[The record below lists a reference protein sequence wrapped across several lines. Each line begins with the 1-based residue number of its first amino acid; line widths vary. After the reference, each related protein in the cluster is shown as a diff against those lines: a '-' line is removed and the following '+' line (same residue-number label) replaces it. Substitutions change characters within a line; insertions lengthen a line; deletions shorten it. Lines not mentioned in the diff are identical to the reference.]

1 MPKKSNNA
9 VRIGVVGGGINGL
22 CIARE
27 LALKGNT
34 VTLIERA
41 ELGQATSSASSR
53 MLHGGLRYLE
63 HGQLR
68 FVYHALMERSSW
80 LKRYPQHTRVVE
92 NFIPIYRNQ
101 TRSRWL
107 IGAGV
112 KLYQWLSGRYSL
124 GASRWWSRY
133 QYMTR
138 FPDAKHG
145 DLVGAWSYFD
155 VMMDDQALMT
165 EIISELKTLGVT
177 IKTQCV
183 VSRLSVDGEVELLEG
198 ENLHFDKVVN
208 AAGPWASNILRSS
221 GISSRFHLD
230 YVRGSHLIID
240 RHIAHGVVLQD
251 DAKRVIFALPLK
263 GKTLFGT
270 TEVSQAGPA
279 NTGISADEKS
289 YLSQIYNRHFKLAL
303 SPDDV
308 VATTSGV
315 RPIVQSGEGMS
326 KASREAEIEVMGR
339 LCNVFGGKWTSAP
352 SLAIEVTK
360 KVDTIPVITP
370 SADGMNASL
379 ATATRPSVS

>member
-1 MPKKSNNA
+1 MPKKSKNA
-9 VRIGVVGGGINGL
+9 VTIGIVGGGINGL

-34 VTLIERA
+34 VTLLERT

-68 FVYHALMERSSW
+68 FVYHALMERASW
-80 LKRYPQHTRVVE
+80 LKRYPQQTRVVE

-101 TRSRWL
+101 TRNRWI

-133 QYMTR
+133 QFMTR
-138 FPDAKHG
+138 FPDAKQA

-155 VMMDDQALMT
+155 VMMDDQALMA
-165 EIISELKTLGVT
+165 EIISELETLGVT
-177 IKTQCV
+177 IKTQYIV
-183 VSRLSVDGEVELLEG
+183 KRLSVDGEVELADG
-198 ENLHFDKVVN
+198 ERLHFDKIVN
-208 AAGPWASNILRSS
+208 AAGPWASNLLRSS
-221 GISSRFHLD
+221 EISSRFHLD
-230 YVRGSHLIID
+230 YIRGSHLIID
-240 RHIAHGVVLQD
+240 RPIAHGVVLQD
-251 DAKRVIFALPLK
+251 DAKRVIFAQPLN
-263 GKTLFGT
+263 GQTLFGT

-289 YLSQIYNRHFKLAL
+289 YLNQIYNRHFKHAL
-303 SPDDV
+303 NPDDV

-315 RPIVQSGEGMS
+315 RPIVQSGECMS
-326 KASREAEIEVMGR
+326 KASREAEIEVIGR

-352 SLAIEVTK
+352 SLAIEVAK
-360 KVDTIPVITP
+360 KVATIPVATP
-370 SADGMNASL
+370 AEVSASSSL
-379 ATATRPSVS
+379 ISSTRR

>member
-1 MPKKSNNA
+1 MPKNSKKA

-27 LALKGNT
+27 LAMKGND
-34 VTLIERA
+34 VTLIEGGDF
-41 ELGQATSSASSR
+41 GQATSSASSR

-68 FVYHALMERSSW
+68 FVYHALMERANW
-80 LKRYPQHTRVVE
+80 IKQYPQQTRVVE
-92 NFIPIYRNQ
+92 NFIPIYRSQ

-133 QYMTR
+133 QYLSR

-155 VMMDDQALMT
+155 VMMDDQALMAA
-165 EIISELKTLGVT
+165 IIDELKTLGVNLRS
-177 IKTQCV
+177 QCT
-183 VSRLSVDGEVELLEG
+183 VSRLSVDGEVELATG
-198 ENLHFDKVVN
+198 ESLHFDKVVN

-230 YVRGSHLIID
+230 YIRGSHLIIN
-240 RHIAHGVVLQD
+240 RRIAHGVVLQD
-251 DAKRVIFALPLK
+251 DAKRVIFALPLN

-270 TEVSQAGPA
+270 TEVSQAGPT
-279 NTGISADEKS
+279 NTGISADERS
-289 YLSQIYNRHFKLAL
+289 YLSQIYNRHFNIAL
-303 SPDDV
+303 SPDEV
-308 VATTSGV
+308 IATTSGV
-315 RPIVQSGEGMS
+315 RPIVQSEEGMS
-326 KASREAEIEVMGR
+326 KASREAEVEVIGR

-352 SLAIEVTK
+352 SLAKDVAK
-360 KVDTIPVITP
+360 KVASIPN
-370 SADGMNASL
+370 SSLSKGEAS
-379 ATATRPSVS
+379 TNPTSMTRPSVS